1 MRVKL
6 KKKQH
11 KLWLNCEIEN
21 QSNFNK
27 RDKEEKKKRTKM
39 KKKILEIIIK
49 VLNWKQNFF
58 FLKGIR
64 MKIINQKN
72 ENWNWNNK
80 NKK

>member
-27 RDKEEKKKRTKM
+27 RDKEKKKKEP
-39 KKKILEIIIK
+39 KWKKILEIIIK

-58 FLKGIR
+58 F
-64 MKIINQKN
+64 
-72 ENWNWNNK
+72 
-80 NKK
+80 